1 MTAPRRRTEETEAG
15 PQRPA
20 LVSLVSV
27 ARSRA
32 LRAPTRAHGRGL
44 GLTVV
49 AGVAPLLGHGALWP
63 AGCCPLPARSPA
75 SSPFKLV
82 PTPSCMALLG
92 PQGRGAI
99 GGGRGEV
106 GRANEFPG
114 LDSCRDWGERR
125 SPTPAGLQSRPREPQ
140 GCPTPALGGGAAP
153 FAWFPLPPPCI
164 IIIFCLFICGDG
176 VWQTCSAAGGSASA
190 PSRAAPGDAGWK
202 ELAYLPGAFATP
214 LQATCKVI
222 GPKDGDE
229 GREGRSPTP
238 LSPA

>member
-99 GGGRGEV
+99 RGGGRGEV

-125 SPTPAGLQSRPREPQ
+125 SPTPAGLQSRPGSRRTVQPRRWVEGQRLSP
-140 GCPTPALGGGAAP
+140 GSPCRLHALLLFFVCLFAGTVCGRRAQPLGAAP
-153 FAWFPLPPPCI
+153 LPHRAPRQVTPAGRNSLICLARLRLPCRQLVK
-164 IIIFCLFICGDG
+164 F
-176 VWQTCSAAGGSASA
+176 
-190 PSRAAPGDAGWK
+190 
-202 ELAYLPGAFATP
+202 
-214 LQATCKVI
+214 
-222 GPKDGDE
+222 
-229 GREGRSPTP
+229 
-238 LSPA
+238 